1 MQAHILNGDGLL
13 HQLQNRIEGV
23 KIVCREC
30 MIEGNTK
37 GKTLDEIFENR
48 ALYIQKIYEVSQAN
62 YNAKTKEELLRIQN
76 IPKEHE
82 INLWFED
89 DLFCQTNFWFVAHL
103 LKELRIQNPIFLVRP
118 SKGNEYNFGK
128 MNAAELRSSFQNKT
142 NISVEILN
150 GLQKLWWA
158 YQQNDTSA
166 MLSIAQT
173 LHTHFPFLGPAVYAQ
188 ISKYLQLPKKALGKI
203 INELNTSEFETIFQ
217 EFCKQ
222 EAIYGF
228 GDSQVKR
235 MFDQIIK
242 DKNEQ

>member
-103 LKELRIQNPIFLVRP
+103 LKELRIQNPIFLV
-118 SKGNEYNFGK
+118 K
-128 MNAAELRSSFQNKT
+128 
-142 NISVEILN
+142 
-150 GLQKLWWA
+150 
-158 YQQNDTSA
+158 
-166 MLSIAQT
+166 
-173 LHTHFPFLGPAVYAQ
+173 
-188 ISKYLQLPKKALGKI
+188 
-203 INELNTSEFETIFQ
+203 
-217 EFCKQ
+217 
-222 EAIYGF
+222 
-228 GDSQVKR
+228 
-235 MFDQIIK
+235 
-242 DKNEQ
+242 